1 MKRADGE
8 EIDTDAAAEFTR
20 GSESSVDRRQP
31 ARSSGQRLWADEH
44 KLSTL

>member
-8 EIDTDAAAEFTR
+8 EIDTDAAEFTR

-31 ARSSGQRLWADEH
+31 ARSSGQRLLADEH
-44 KLSTL
+44 KVSTL